1 MISFLTGNIGW
12 KLLALAMAIALWIA
26 VAREPEVA
34 TSLSVPIEFK
44 NIPEDLDIG
53 YNVPERVRLEL
64 RGPSGRLSRD
74 NLTDVAVILDL
85 SDANAGERTYNIH
98 PSNINLPA
106 GVNFY
111 RAVPSQI
118 TLRFDR
124 MVTREVEIVLPPF
137 SKGPPE
143 GYRVRAYT
151 LEPSKTKVRGPAQ
164 RVKAIDHVTV
174 DPVDLGGV
182 VSRREFHTHINIGDP
197 QVRLEVPSDVTL
209 RVTLE
214 KIPQKERK

>member
-1 MISFLTGNIGW
+1 MIPFLTRNIGW

-34 TSLSVPIEFK
+34 TTLSVPIEFK

-53 YNVPERVRLEL
+53 SNVPERLRLEL

-85 SDANAGERTYNIH
+85 SDANSGERTYNIR
-98 PSNINLPA
+98 PKNVNLPA

-124 MVTREVEIVLPPF
+124 LVTREVEIVLPPF
-137 SKGPPE
+137 SKAPPE

-151 LEPSKTKVRGPAQ
+151 LEPSKTKIRGPAQ
-164 RVKAIDHVTV
+164 RVRSINRVLV
-174 DPVDLGGV
+174 DPVDLSGV
-182 VSRREFHTHINIGDP
+182 VSQAQFHTRVNIGDP
-197 QVRLEVPSDVTL
+197 QVRLEAPSDITL
-209 RVTLE
+209 RVILE
-214 KIPQKERK
+214 KIPQKETK